1 MTVGNLDKD
10 RGAEE
15 VETLLANDQPG
26 LFAAIGELDWYAD
39 THRSWIDD
47 QGLRAGDRVLEVG
60 CATGALTAYLADI
73 GYQVTGLDRS
83 DDMIRR
89 GRNDHPGLDLLVG
102 DAMQLSHDSGSFDA
116 VVAASVINVVPD
128 AQLVMSEM
136 KRVSAPGGTISV
148 LVPSTDFT
156 DDDFDALLA
165 TLHLTGFSAA
175 ALTKWHRSA
184 RKMSPRQVASAFR
197 SVGLEPAAP
206 VSHLSGMLL
215 AVTATIPSA

>member
-1 MTVGNLDKD
+1 VTAGNLDKD

-26 LFAAIGELDWYAD
+26 LFAAIGELGWYAQS
-39 THRSWIDD
+39 HRSWIDD

-89 GRNDHPGLDLLVG
+89 ARNDHPGLDLLVG
-102 DAMQLSHDSGSFDA
+102 DATSLPHDSGVFDA
-116 VVAASVINVVPD
+116 VVAASVVNVVPD
-128 AQLVMSEM
+128 AELVMSEM
-136 KRVSAPGGTISV
+136 KRVCVPGGTISV

-156 DDDFDALLA
+156 DVDFDGLIA
-165 TLHLTGFSAA
+165 TLDLTGFSAA

-184 RKMSPRQVASAFR
+184 PKMSPSKVASLFR
-197 SVGLEPAAP
+197 GAGLEPAKPA
-206 VSHLSGMLL
+206 SYLSGMLV
-215 AVTATIPSA
+215 AVTATVPSD